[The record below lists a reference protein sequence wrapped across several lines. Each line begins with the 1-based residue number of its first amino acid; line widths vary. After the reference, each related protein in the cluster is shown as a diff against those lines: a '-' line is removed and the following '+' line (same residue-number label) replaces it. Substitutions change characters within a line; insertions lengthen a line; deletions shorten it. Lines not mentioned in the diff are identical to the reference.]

1 MNKEDF
7 KKIAYPETYA
17 DEKELHDIFTFMRR
31 EDPVSWVE
39 PDQFRPFWAITK
51 HEDIIEIEKQN
62 ELFINDP
69 RTTLMDIPTEDAI
82 KEFTG
87 GSHLLVRSLVHMDN
101 PDHQLYRSLTQ
112 KWFAPPNL
120 ESLKKDIRNIAKE
133 YVNKMVDHGN
143 ECDFAKDVAIFYPL
157 RVIMSILG
165 VPKEDEPRMLRL
177 TQELFGGRDEDM
189 IRDEMIR
196 DTEDQDPESN
206 TITDFFEYFNAL
218 TEDRRKNPTNDVSS
232 VIANAKINNE
242 QLGHL
247 EAMSYYVIIAT
258 AGHDTTSS
266 STAGGILAL
275 IENPD
280 QLLKLENNPSLMT
293 SAVEETIRWVT
304 PVKNFFRTA
313 TQNYDL
319 KDREIKKD
327 DSILLCYPSGNRDEE
342 IFDDPFKFKVDRSP
356 NRHLAFGHGAHLCL
370 GKYLAKIEMEIF
382 YEELFKKID
391 NIQLNGEPEWVK
403 ASFVSGLKSLPIKY
417 TLQ

>member
-17 DEKELHDIFTFMRR
+17 DEKELHDIFTFMRK

-39 PDQFRPFWAITK
+39 PNQFRPFWAITK

-101 PDHQLYRSLTQ
+101 PDHQSYRSLTQ

-133 YVNKMVDHGN
+133 YVNKMVDYGN
-143 ECDFAKDVAIFYPL
+143 ECDFAKDIAIFYPL
-157 RVIMSILG
+157 RIIMSILG

-189 IRDEMIR
+189 IRDESE
-196 DTEDQDPESN
+196 TSSESN

-232 VIANAKINNE
+232 VIANAQINNE

-280 QLLKLENNPSLMT
+280 QLSKLKNNPNLMT

-319 KDREIKKD
+319 KNREIKKD

>member
-1 MNKEDF
+1 MNKENF

-177 TQELFGGRDEDM
+177 TQELFGVRDEDM
-189 IRDEMIR
+189 IRDESE
-196 DTEDQDPESN
+196 TSSESN

-247 EAMSYYVIIAT
+247 EAMSYYIIIAT

-280 QLLKLENNPSLMT
+280 QLLKLKNNPSLMT
-293 SAVEETIRWVT
+293 SAVEETNRGVT
-304 PVKNFFRTA
+304 PVKTFFRPA

-356 NRHLAFGHGAHLCL
+356 NRHLAFGHGVHLCL

>member
-17 DEKELHDIFTFMRR
+17 DEKELHNIFTFMRKN
-31 EDPVSWVE
+31 DPVSWVE
-39 PDQFRPFWAITK
+39 PDQYRPFWAITK

-189 IRDEMIR
+189 IRDESE
-196 DTEDQDPESN
+196 TSSESN
-206 TITDFFEYFNAL
+206 TITDFFEYFTAL

-232 VIANAKINNE
+232 VIANAQINNE

-275 IENPD
+275 IENPE
-280 QLLKLENNPSLMT
+280 QLSKLKNNPSLMT

-313 TQNYDL
+313 AQNYDL
-319 KDREIKKD
+319 KDRKIKKD

-342 IFDDPFKFKVDRSP
+342 IFDDPFQFKVDRSP

-382 YEELFKKID
+382 YEELFKKIE
-391 NIQLNGEPEWVK
+391 NIELNGEPEWVK
-403 ASFVSGLKSLPIKY
+403 ASFVSGLKSLPIRY

>member
-189 IRDEMIR
+189 IRDESE
-196 DTEDQDPESN
+196 TSSESN

-247 EAMSYYVIIAT
+247 EAMSYYIIIAT

-280 QLLKLENNPSLMT
+280 QLSKLKNNPSLMT

-313 TQNYDL
+313 TKNYDL

-342 IFDDPFKFKVDRSP
+342 IFADPFKFKVDRSP

>member
-120 ESLKKDIRNIAKE
+120 ESLKIDIRNIAKE
-133 YVNKMVDHGN
+133 YVNKMVDYGS
-143 ECDFAKDVAIFYPL
+143 ECDFAKDIAIFYPL

-189 IRDEMIR
+189 IRDESE
-196 DTEDQDPESN
+196 TSSESN

-232 VIANAKINNE
+232 VIANAKINDE

-247 EAMSYYVIIAT
+247 EAMSYYIIIAT

-280 QLLKLENNPSLMT
+280 QLLKLKNNPSLMT

-342 IFDDPFKFKVDRSP
+342 IFADPFKFKVDRSP

>member
-17 DEKELHDIFTFMRR
+17 DEKELHDIFTFMRKN
-31 EDPVSWVE
+31 DPVSWVE
-39 PDQFRPFWAITK
+39 PDQYRPFWAITK

-120 ESLKKDIRNIAKE
+120 ESLKKDIRSIAKE

-189 IRDEMIR
+189 IRDESE
-196 DTEDQDPESN
+196 TSSESN
-206 TITDFFEYFNAL
+206 TITDFFEYFTAL

-232 VIANAKINNE
+232 VIANAQINNE

-275 IENPD
+275 IENPE
-280 QLLKLENNPSLMT
+280 QLSKLKNNPSLMT

-319 KDREIKKD
+319 KDRKIKKD

-342 IFDDPFKFKVDRSP
+342 IFDDPFEFKVDRSP

-382 YEELFKKID
+382 YEELFKKIE
-391 NIQLNGEPEWVK
+391 NIELNGEPEWVK
-403 ASFVSGLKSLPIKY
+403 ASFVSGLKSLPIRY

>member
-17 DEKELHDIFTFMRR
+17 DEKELHDIFTFMRK

-39 PDQFRPFWAITK
+39 PNQFRPFWAITK

-62 ELFINDP
+62 ELFINDQ

-87 GSHLLVRSLVHMDN
+87 GSHLLVSSLVHMDN

-189 IRDEMIR
+189 IRDESE
-196 DTEDQDPESN
+196 TSSESN

-280 QLLKLENNPSLMT
+280 QLLKLKNNPSLMT

-342 IFDDPFKFKVDRSP
+342 IFADPFKFKVDRSP
-356 NRHLAFGHGAHLCL
+356 NRHLAFGYGAHLCL

>member
-17 DEKELHDIFTFMRR
+17 DEKELHDIFTFMRKN
-31 EDPVSWVE
+31 DPVSWVE
-39 PDQFRPFWAITK
+39 PDQYRPFWAITK

-189 IRDEMIR
+189 IRDESE
-196 DTEDQDPESN
+196 TSSESN
-206 TITDFFEYFNAL
+206 TITDFFEYFTAL

-232 VIANAKINNE
+232 VIANAQINNE

-275 IENPD
+275 IENPE
-280 QLLKLENNPSLMT
+280 QLSKLKNNPSLMT

-319 KDREIKKD
+319 KDRKIKKD

-342 IFDDPFKFKVDRSP
+342 IFDDPFQFKVDRSP

-391 NIQLNGEPEWVK
+391 NIELNGEPEWVK
-403 ASFVSGLKSLPIKY
+403 ASFVSGLKSLPIRY

>member
-17 DEKELHDIFTFMRR
+17 DEKELHDIFTFMRKN
-31 EDPVSWVE
+31 DPVSWVE
-39 PDQFRPFWAITK
+39 PDQYRPFWAITK

-189 IRDEMIR
+189 IRDESE
-196 DTEDQDPESN
+196 TSSESN

-247 EAMSYYVIIAT
+247 EAMSYYIIIAT

-280 QLLKLENNPSLMT
+280 QLLKLKNNPSLMT

-342 IFDDPFKFKVDRSP
+342 IFADPFKFKVDRSP
-356 NRHLAFGHGAHLCL
+356 NRHLAFGHGVHLCL

-417 TLQ
+417 SLQ

>member
-1 MNKEDF
+1 
-7 KKIAYPETYA
+7 
-17 DEKELHDIFTFMRR
+17 MRK

-101 PDHQLYRSLTQ
+101 PDHQSYRSLTQ

-189 IRDEMIR
+189 IRDESE
-196 DTEDQDPESN
+196 TSSESN

-247 EAMSYYVIIAT
+247 EAMSYYIIIAT

-280 QLLKLENNPSLMT
+280 QLSKLKNNPSLMT

-342 IFDDPFKFKVDRSP
+342 IFADPFKFKVDRSP

>member
-7 KKIAYPETYA
+7 RKIAYPETYA
-17 DEKELHDIFTFMRR
+17 NEKELHDIFTFMRKK
-31 EDPVSWVE
+31 DPVSWVE
-39 PDQFRPFWAITK
+39 PEDYRPFWAITK

-62 ELFINDP
+62 EIFINDP

-87 GSHLLVRSLVHMDN
+87 GNHLLVRTLVHMDN
-101 PDHQLYRSLTQ
+101 PDHQIYRSLTQ

-133 YVNKMVDHGN
+133 YVNKMIDHGS

-157 RVIMSILG
+157 RIIMSILG
-165 VPKEDEPRMLRL
+165 VPKEDEPKMLRL

-189 IRDEMIR
+189 IRDESE
-196 DTEDQDPESN
+196 TSSESN

-232 VIANAKINNE
+232 IIANAKINNE

-280 QLLKLENNPSLMT
+280 QLSKLKNNPNLMT

-391 NIQLNGEPEWVK
+391 NIKLNGEPEWVK

>member
-17 DEKELHDIFTFMRR
+17 DEKELHDIFTFMRK

-189 IRDEMIR
+189 IRDESE
-196 DTEDQDPESN
+196 TSSESN

-247 EAMSYYVIIAT
+247 EAMSYYIIIAT

-280 QLLKLENNPSLMT
+280 QLLKLKNNPSLMT

>member
-17 DEKELHDIFTFMRR
+17 DEKKLHDIFTFMRKN
-31 EDPVSWVE
+31 DPVSWVE
-39 PDQFRPFWAITK
+39 PDQYRPFWAITK

-189 IRDEMIR
+189 IRDESE
-196 DTEDQDPESN
+196 TSSESN
-206 TITDFFEYFNAL
+206 TITDFFEYFTAL

-232 VIANAKINNE
+232 VIANAQINNE

-275 IENPD
+275 IENPE
-280 QLLKLENNPSLMT
+280 QLSKLKNNPNLMT

-319 KDREIKKD
+319 KDRKIKKD

-342 IFDDPFKFKVDRSP
+342 IFDDPFQFKVDRSP

-382 YEELFKKID
+382 YEELFKKIE
-391 NIQLNGEPEWVK
+391 NIELNGEPEWVK
-403 ASFVSGLKSLPIKY
+403 ASFVSGLKSLPIRY

>member
-17 DEKELHDIFTFMRR
+17 DEKELHDIFTFMRK

-39 PDQFRPFWAITK
+39 PNQFRPFWAITK

-101 PDHQLYRSLTQ
+101 PDHQSYRSLTQ

-189 IRDEMIR
+189 IRDESE
-196 DTEDQDPESN
+196 TSSESN
-206 TITDFFEYFNAL
+206 TITDFFEYFNSL

-247 EAMSYYVIIAT
+247 EAMSYYIIIAT

-280 QLLKLENNPSLMT
+280 QLSKLKNNPSLMT

>member
-17 DEKELHDIFTFMRR
+17 DEKELHDIFTFMRK

-133 YVNKMVDHGN
+133 YVNKMVDYGN

-189 IRDEMIR
+189 IRDESE
-196 DTEDQDPESN
+196 TSSESN

-280 QLLKLENNPSLMT
+280 QLLKLKNNPSLMT

>member
-1 MNKEDF
+1 
-7 KKIAYPETYA
+7 
-17 DEKELHDIFTFMRR
+17 
-31 EDPVSWVE
+31 
-39 PDQFRPFWAITK
+39 
-51 HEDIIEIEKQN
+51 
-62 ELFINDP
+62 
-69 RTTLMDIPTEDAI
+69 
-82 KEFTG
+82 
-87 GSHLLVRSLVHMDN
+87 
-101 PDHQLYRSLTQ
+101 
-112 KWFAPPNL
+112 
-120 ESLKKDIRNIAKE
+120 
-133 YVNKMVDHGN
+133 
-143 ECDFAKDVAIFYPL
+143 
-157 RVIMSILG
+157 
-165 VPKEDEPRMLRL
+165 
-177 TQELFGGRDEDM
+177 
-189 IRDEMIR
+189 
-196 DTEDQDPESN
+196 
-206 TITDFFEYFNAL
+206 
-218 TEDRRKNPTNDVSS
+218 
-232 VIANAKINNE
+232 
-242 QLGHL
+242 
-247 EAMSYYVIIAT
+247 MSYYVIIAT

-280 QLLKLENNPSLMT
+280 QLLKLKNNPSLMT

>member
-17 DEKELHDIFTFMRR
+17 NEKELHDIFTFMRK

-39 PDQFRPFWAITK
+39 PNQFRPFWAITK

-189 IRDEMIR
+189 IRDESE
-196 DTEDQDPESN
+196 TSSESN

-247 EAMSYYVIIAT
+247 EAMSYYIIIAT

-280 QLLKLENNPSLMT
+280 QLLKLKNNPSLMT

-342 IFDDPFKFKVDRSP
+342 IFADPFKFKVDRSP

>member
-17 DEKELHDIFTFMRR
+17 DEKELHDIFTFMRK

-189 IRDEMIR
+189 IRDESE
-196 DTEDQDPESN
+196 TSSESN

-247 EAMSYYVIIAT
+247 EAMSYYIIIAT

-280 QLLKLENNPSLMT
+280 QLSKLKNNPSLMT

-342 IFDDPFKFKVDRSP
+342 IFADPFKFKVDRSP

-382 YEELFKKID
+382 YEELFNKIK
-391 NIQLNGEPEWVK
+391 NIELNGTPEWVK
-403 ASFVSGLKSLPIKY
+403 ASFVSGLKSLPIRY

>member
-189 IRDEMIR
+189 IRDESE
-196 DTEDQDPESN
+196 TSSESN

-280 QLLKLENNPSLMT
+280 QLSKLKNNPSLMT

>member
-17 DEKELHDIFTFMRR
+17 DEKELHDIFTFMRK

-189 IRDEMIR
+189 IRDESE
-196 DTEDQDPESN
+196 TSSESN
-206 TITDFFEYFNAL
+206 TITDFFEYFTAL
-218 TEDRRKNPTNDVSS
+218 TEDRRKNPTKDVSS
-232 VIANAKINNE
+232 VIANAQINNE

-275 IENPD
+275 IENPE
-280 QLLKLENNPSLMT
+280 QLSKLKNNPSLMT

-319 KDREIKKD
+319 KDRKIKKD

-342 IFDDPFKFKVDRSP
+342 IFDDPFEFKVDRSP

-382 YEELFKKID
+382 YEELFKKIE
-391 NIQLNGEPEWVK
+391 NIELNGEPEWVK
-403 ASFVSGLKSLPIKY
+403 ASFVSGLKSLPIRY

>member
-17 DEKELHDIFTFMRR
+17 DEKELHDIFTFMRK

-39 PDQFRPFWAITK
+39 PNQFRPFWAITK

-101 PDHQLYRSLTQ
+101 PDHQSYRSLTQ

-120 ESLKKDIRNIAKE
+120 ESLKIDIRNIAKE
-133 YVNKMVDHGN
+133 YVNKMVDYGS
-143 ECDFAKDVAIFYPL
+143 ECDFAKDIAIFYPL

-189 IRDEMIR
+189 IRDESE
-196 DTEDQDPESN
+196 TSSESN

-232 VIANAKINNE
+232 VIANAQINNE

-280 QLLKLENNPSLMT
+280 QLSKLKNNPNLMT

-356 NRHLAFGHGAHLCL
+356 NRHLAFGHGVHLCL

-417 TLQ
+417 SLQ

>member
-62 ELFINDP
+62 ELFINAP

-189 IRDEMIR
+189 IRDESE
-196 DTEDQDPESN
+196 TSSESN

-232 VIANAKINNE
+232 VIANAQINNE

-247 EAMSYYVIIAT
+247 EAMSYYIIIAT

-280 QLLKLENNPSLMT
+280 QLSKLKNNPSLMT

>member
-17 DEKELHDIFTFMRR
+17 NEKELHDIFTFMRKK
-31 EDPVSWVE
+31 DPVSWVE
-39 PDQFRPFWAITK
+39 PEDYRPFWAITK

-62 ELFINDP
+62 EIFINDP

-87 GSHLLVRSLVHMDN
+87 GNHLLVRTLVHMDN
-101 PDHQLYRSLTQ
+101 PDHQIYRSLTQ

-133 YVNKMVDHGN
+133 YVNKMIDHGS

-157 RVIMSILG
+157 RIIMSILG
-165 VPKEDEPRMLRL
+165 VPKEDEPKMLRL

-189 IRDEMIR
+189 IRDESE
-196 DTEDQDPESN
+196 TSSESN

-232 VIANAKINNE
+232 IIANAQINNE

-280 QLLKLENNPSLMT
+280 QLSKLKNNPNLMT

>member
-87 GSHLLVRSLVHMDN
+87 GSHLLVRSLVPMDN

-189 IRDEMIR
+189 IRDESE
-196 DTEDQDPESN
+196 TSSESN

-280 QLLKLENNPSLMT
+280 QLSKLKNNPSLMT

>member
-17 DEKELHDIFTFMRR
+17 DEKELHDIFTFMRKN
-31 EDPVSWVE
+31 DPVSWVE
-39 PDQFRPFWAITK
+39 PDQYRPFWAITK

-189 IRDEMIR
+189 IRDESE
-196 DTEDQDPESN
+196 TSSESN
-206 TITDFFEYFNAL
+206 TITDFFEYFTAL

-232 VIANAKINNE
+232 VIANAQINNE

-275 IENPD
+275 IENPE
-280 QLLKLENNPSLMT
+280 QLSKLKNNPSLMT

-319 KDREIKKD
+319 KDRKIKKD

-382 YEELFKKID
+382 YEELFKKIE
-391 NIQLNGEPEWVK
+391 NIELNGEPEWVK
-403 ASFVSGLKSLPIKY
+403 ASFVSGLKSLPIRY

>member
-17 DEKELHDIFTFMRR
+17 DEKELHDIFTFMRKN
-31 EDPVSWVE
+31 DPVSWVE
-39 PDQFRPFWAITK
+39 PDQYRPFWAITK

-189 IRDEMIR
+189 IRDESE
-196 DTEDQDPESN
+196 TSSESN
-206 TITDFFEYFNAL
+206 TITDFFEYFTAL

-232 VIANAKINNE
+232 VIANAQINNE

-275 IENPD
+275 IENPE
-280 QLLKLENNPSLMT
+280 QLSKLKNNPNLMT

-319 KDREIKKD
+319 KDRKIKKD

-342 IFDDPFKFKVDRSP
+342 IFDDPFQFKVDRSP

-382 YEELFKKID
+382 YEELFKKIE
-391 NIQLNGEPEWVK
+391 NIELNGEPEWVK
-403 ASFVSGLKSLPIKY
+403 ASFVSGLKSLPIRY

>member
-1 MNKEDF
+1 M
-7 KKIAYPETYA
+7 
-17 DEKELHDIFTFMRR
+17 
-31 EDPVSWVE
+31 
-39 PDQFRPFWAITK
+39 
-51 HEDIIEIEKQN
+51 
-62 ELFINDP
+62 
-69 RTTLMDIPTEDAI
+69 
-82 KEFTG
+82 
-87 GSHLLVRSLVHMDN
+87 
-101 PDHQLYRSLTQ
+101 
-112 KWFAPPNL
+112 
-120 ESLKKDIRNIAKE
+120 
-133 YVNKMVDHGN
+133 
-143 ECDFAKDVAIFYPL
+143 
-157 RVIMSILG
+157 G

-189 IRDEMIR
+189 IRDESE
-196 DTEDQDPESN
+196 TSSESN

-232 VIANAKINNE
+232 VIANAQINNE

-280 QLLKLENNPSLMT
+280 QLSKLKNNPSLMT

-342 IFDDPFKFKVDRSP
+342 IFADPFKFKVDRSP

-417 TLQ
+417 SLQ

>member
-189 IRDEMIR
+189 IRDESE
-196 DTEDQDPESN
+196 TSSESN

-232 VIANAKINNE
+232 VIANAKINDE

-247 EAMSYYVIIAT
+247 EAMSYYIIIAT

-280 QLLKLENNPSLMT
+280 QLSKLKNNPSLMT

>member
-17 DEKELHDIFTFMRR
+17 DEKELHDIFTFMRK

-39 PDQFRPFWAITK
+39 PNQFRPFWAITK

-101 PDHQLYRSLTQ
+101 PDHQSYRSLTQ

-133 YVNKMVDHGN
+133 YVNKMVDYGS
-143 ECDFAKDVAIFYPL
+143 ECDFAKDIAIFYPL

-189 IRDEMIR
+189 IRDESE
-196 DTEDQDPESN
+196 TSSESN

-232 VIANAKINNE
+232 VIANAQINNE

-280 QLLKLENNPSLMT
+280 QLSKLKNNPNLMT

-417 TLQ
+417 SLQ

>member
-189 IRDEMIR
+189 IRDESE
-196 DTEDQDPESN
+196 TSSESN

-247 EAMSYYVIIAT
+247 EAMSYYIIIAT

-280 QLLKLENNPSLMT
+280 QLSKLKNNPSLMT

-342 IFDDPFKFKVDRSP
+342 IFADPFKFKVDRSP

>member
-1 MNKEDF
+1 MNKENF

-189 IRDEMIR
+189 IRDESE
-196 DTEDQDPESN
+196 TSSESN
-206 TITDFFEYFNAL
+206 TITDFFEYFTAL

-232 VIANAKINNE
+232 VIANAQINNE

-280 QLLKLENNPSLMT
+280 QLSKLKNNPSLMT

>member
-17 DEKELHDIFTFMRR
+17 DEIKLHNIFTYMRK
-31 EDPVSWVE
+31 EDPVTWVE

-62 ELFINDP
+62 DLFINDP
-69 RTTLMDIPTEDAI
+69 RTTLMDIPTEEAI

-101 PDHQLYRSLTQ
+101 PDHQAYRSLTQ

-120 ESLKKDIRNIAKE
+120 ESLKKDIRDIAKE
-133 YVNKMVDHGN
+133 YVQKMMEYGN

-189 IRDEMIR
+189 IRDTDE
-196 DTEDQDPESN
+196 TSPESN
-206 TITDFFEYFNAL
+206 TITDFFEYFTNL
-218 TEDRRKNPTNDVSS
+218 TEERRKQPTEDVAS
-232 VIANAKINNE
+232 VIANAKINDE
-242 QLGHL
+242 PLGHL

-275 IENPD
+275 IENPEEFSK
-280 QLLKLENNPSLMT
+280 LKNNPDLMP

-313 TQNYDL
+313 TEDYHL
-319 KDREIKKD
+319 KDRKIKKD
-327 DSILLCYPSGNRDEE
+327 DSILLCYPSGNRDEDVFE
-342 IFDDPFKFKVDRSP
+342 DPFEFKVDRTP

-391 NIQLNGEPEWVK
+391 KIELNGDPEWVK

-417 TLQ
+417 TLK

>member
-17 DEKELHDIFTFMRR
+17 DEKELHDIFTFMRK

-189 IRDEMIR
+189 IRDESE
-196 DTEDQDPESN
+196 TSSESN
-206 TITDFFEYFNAL
+206 TITDFFEYFNSL

-247 EAMSYYVIIAT
+247 EAMSYYIIIAT

-280 QLLKLENNPSLMT
+280 QLSKLKNNPSLMT

-342 IFDDPFKFKVDRSP
+342 IFADPFKFKVDRSP

>member
-7 KKIAYPETYA
+7 RKIAYPETYA
-17 DEKELHDIFTFMRR
+17 NEKELHDIFTFMRKK
-31 EDPVSWVE
+31 DPVSWVE
-39 PDQFRPFWAITK
+39 PEDYRPFWAITK

-62 ELFINDP
+62 EIFINDP

-87 GSHLLVRSLVHMDN
+87 GNHLLVRTLVHMDN
-101 PDHQLYRSLTQ
+101 PDHQIYRSLTQ

-120 ESLKKDIRNIAKE
+120 ESLKKDIRNIARE
-133 YVNKMVDHGN
+133 YVNKMIDHGS

-157 RVIMSILG
+157 RIIMSILG
-165 VPKEDEPRMLRL
+165 VPKEDEPKMLRL

-189 IRDEMIR
+189 IRDESE
-196 DTEDQDPESN
+196 TSSESN

-232 VIANAKINNE
+232 IIANAQINNE

-280 QLLKLENNPSLMT
+280 QLSKLKNNPNLMT